1 LGRKLLS
8 RVPSLSGKIIAEDL
22 EHKVTERDCHKYELA
37 DCATLK
43 VRIVMQKICREL
55 MDDEKTIRYT
65 VSIVPDVPEELL
77 KKSSER
83 GER

>member
-1 LGRKLLS
+1 LGKKLS
-8 RVPSLSGKIIAEDL
+8 QVPSRSGEIIAEDL
-22 EHKVTERDCHKYELA
+22 EHKRIKKDWNKYELA

-43 VRIVMQKICREL
+43 VKIVMQKICSEL

-65 VSIVPDVPEELL
+65 VSIVPDVPEEL

-83 GER
+83 VEH

>member
-1 LGRKLLS
+1 MGRKLSL
-8 RVPSLSGKIIAEDL
+8 VPSLSREIIAEDL
-22 EHKVTERDCHKYELA
+22 EHKTIKRDWNKYELA

-43 VRIVMQKICREL
+43 VKIVMQKICLEL

-65 VSIVPDVPEELL
+65 VSIVPDVPEEL

-83 GER
+83 VEH

>member
-1 LGRKLLS
+1 MGRKLS
-8 RVPSLSGKIIAEDL
+8 RVPSPSGEIIAEDL
-22 EHKVTERDCHKYELA
+22 EHKRIKKDWNKYELA

-43 VRIVMQKICREL
+43 VKIVMQKICREL
-55 MDDEKTIRYT
+55 MDDEKTLRYT

>member
-1 LGRKLLS
+1 LGKKLS
-8 RVPSLSGKIIAEDL
+8 QVPSRSGEIIAEDL
-22 EHKVTERDCHKYELA
+22 EHKRIKKDWNKYELA

-43 VRIVMQKICREL
+43 VKIVMQKICLEL

-65 VSIVPDVPEELL
+65 VSIVPDVPEEL

-83 GER
+83 VEH